1 MLETLIEDVAQIKVH
16 GRTLPSIQPLYLF
29 WTASGFECNVSGSE
43 LWVEVE
49 ASFDVCEPW
58 FSYTVNGDW
67 VGRQMLQK
75 GRYWIPLFRGM
86 SVDTVKNVRFYKDS
100 QAMSEDTDNYIA
112 IHALRHDGKFYPVE
126 DKELKI
132 EFVGDSITSG
142 EGLFGAKTDWD
153 WIPMCF
159 SSLRNYTYLVSK
171 ELNADYRVISQSGW
185 GIHSSWDNNLE
196 HTMPKHY
203 KEICGLAL
211 GDEVTRLGVCEPNDF
226 EAWKPDFVV
235 VNLGTND
242 TFAFDNEPWTDME
255 TGVSYKQRKKADG
268 TYNKDDVRLVQ
279 DDLKDFLYSLRE
291 VNPDANIIWCYGM
304 IGTSLQLSI
313 CQTIAEYINE
323 TADHKISYLQ
333 LPDRDS
339 QNVGSRDHPG
349 ELAHRQAASVL
360 VKYIKSLL

>member
-1 MLETLIEDVAQIKVH
+1 MIEDIEDIKVH
-16 GRTLPSIQPLYLF
+16 GRTVPITQPLYLF
-29 WTASGFECNVSGSE
+29 WTASGFECNVTGSE

-86 SVDTVKNVRFYKDS
+86 SADTVKNVRFYKDS

-112 IHALRHDGKFYPVE
+112 IHALRYDGKFYPVE

-132 EFVGDSITSG
+132 EFIGDSITSG

-203 KEICGLAL
+203 KEICSLAL
-211 GDEVTRLGVCEPNDF
+211 GGEVTRLGACEPNDF
-226 EAWKPDFVV
+226 EAWKPDFVI

-242 TFAFDNEPWTDME
+242 TFAFDNAPWTDLE
-255 TGVSYKQRKKADG
+255 TGVSYKQRKNPDG
-268 TYNKDDVRLVQ
+268 TYNKDDVQLVQ
-279 DDLKDFLYSLRE
+279 DDLKAFLYTLRD
-291 VNPDANIIWCYGM
+291 VNPDATIIWCYGM

-323 TADHKISYLQ
+323 TDDHKISYLQ

-349 ELAHRQAASVL
+349 GLAHRQAASVL